1 MSAKTVLLT
10 CLLALP
16 PALGPDSGHA
26 EPPRSAL
33 PPSCVPHIAGLVP
46 PDKVDCPPTRPS
58 TPRLSLCTFNF
69 TAITPQ
75 AEPEHYAAQYP
86 YIANLPGL
94 IIDKRMR
101 DYCGKGQV
109 IPAFA
114 TREAGVAAWWT
125 WLRTRTNRRGGGD
138 WGYKETDSVSLA
150 MLSED
155 ICGCAAKPGQ
165 ALPAS
170 LRNYRAGYAKYARQ
184 FFGREVDM
192 DEKHRLAD
200 LDALWAIAR
209 TMYSHEAGRP
219 IGPEHLTRDQFLM
232 GVALGEY
239 HVNGRKVDITDF
251 IAE

>member
-1 MSAKTVLLT
+1 MLYKAIFST
-10 CLLALP
+10 CLILIFPQPSLGEPIRDALP
-16 PALGPDSGHA
+16 K
-26 EPPRSAL
+26 
-33 PPSCVPHIAGLVP
+33 SCRPHIAGLVSA
-46 PDKVDCPPTRPS
+46 DKIDCPPSRAS
-58 TPRLSLCTFNF
+58 TPRLSLCTYNF

-75 AEPEHYAAQYP
+75 TEPEKYAELYP
-86 YIANLPGL
+86 YIARLPGL
-94 IIDKRMR
+94 IIDKRVR

-125 WLRTRTNRRGGGD
+125 WLRTRTNRRGGD

-150 MLSED
+150 MLAED
-155 ICGCAAKPGQ
+155 ICGCPVKNGAPA
-165 ALPAS
+165 PAS
-170 LRNYRAGYAKYARQ
+170 LRNYRTGYAKYARR
-184 FFGREVDM
+184 FFGREVSL

-200 LDALWAIAR
+200 LDALWAIAQ

-219 IGPEHLTRDQFLM
+219 IEPTHLTRDQFLM

-239 HVNGRKVDITDF
+239 HVNGRKVDISDF